1 MVVNFKARD
10 INRSTR
16 RLTRTLTLIIYI
28 YIYIYIYISCFL
40 FSEFMIRSF
49 RLILSNRTRIK
60 RKLKILWY
68 FFSY

>member
-10 INRSTR
+10 INRDAR
-16 RLTRTLTLIIYI
+16 KLTRTLTLIIYI
-28 YIYIYIYISCFL
+28 YIYISCFS